1 MNLSHHEVQKDTRKR
16 RHYRLLL
23 LGMFGILTAIVFFS
37 FWIGYYP
44 LSPSQVMTAFL
55 SRFGY
60 QGESSAPGS
69 YHLLEHPASQNSLR
83 PVYRR
88 IPVRCRLC
96 LSGNVP
102 QSPGF
107 SRYSGRLLWRQS
119 GSRFCYFMR
128 FSRLAHPIGC
138 LFGRYCSC
146 CGILS
151 DQPKIHVFPY
161 ADPGSYWLYDHV
173 SLQRRS
179 DHDQIYCRSQ

>member
-60 QGESSAPGS
+60 QGE
-69 YHLLEHPASQNSLR
+69 LLPQAVTIFWNI
-83 PVYRR
+83 RR
-88 IPVRCRLC
+88 ISVRCRLC

-128 FSRLAHPIGC
+128 ISRLAHPIGC

-161 ADPGSYWLYDHV
+161 ADPGSYRLYDHV

-179 DHDQIYCRSQ
+179 DHEQIYCRSQ

>member
-44 LSPSQVMTAFL
+44 LSPSQ
-55 SRFGY
+55 
-60 QGESSAPGS
+60 
-69 YHLLEHPASQNSLR
+69 NSLR

-88 IPVRCRLC
+88 ISVRCRLC

-128 FSRLAHPIGC
+128 ISRLAHPIGC

-161 ADPGSYWLYDHV
+161 ADPGSYRLYDHV